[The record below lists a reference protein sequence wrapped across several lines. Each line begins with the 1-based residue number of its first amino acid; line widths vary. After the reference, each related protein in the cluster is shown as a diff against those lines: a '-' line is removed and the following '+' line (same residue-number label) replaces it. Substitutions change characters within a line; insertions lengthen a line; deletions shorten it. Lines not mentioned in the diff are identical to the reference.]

1 MNEAT
6 EKPQTEE
13 EAKMMAE
20 WEAMAADDDEASNL
34 EDDAAE
40 EAPNDAEEAQN
51 DAKPAD
57 DGRILDQTEIDSLLG
72 FDDSSGDGGRTG
84 IMELINSALVNYER
98 LPMLDIVFDRLVRL
112 MSTSLRNLTSDNVEI
127 SLDHISSVR
136 FGDYLNSIPLPA
148 MLSIFKAE
156 EWDDHGVMVVDS
168 AVIYA
173 IVDVLLGGRRGT
185 SALRVEGRPYTTI
198 ETKLIERM
206 VHVVLNDLSSA
217 FDPLSPVSF
226 RLERIETNP
235 RFATITQGNNA
246 GVLVRLRIDMGDRS
260 GRIEIMI
267 PYATLEPI
275 RELLLQMF
283 MGEKFGRDAIWENH
297 LTREI
302 YQTDIFLSAIL
313 GETTVSLN
321 DLVNWEPG
329 SVVMF
334 NTRPDDMIEM
344 RVGDQGM
351 FMAKIGQ
358 KKDQIA
364 CSIEDYI
371 EPIEVEEP

>member
-1 MNEAT
+1 MADEKPINEA
-6 EKPQTEE
+6 

-20 WEAMAADDDEASNL
+20 WEATTEKGAEKETEDE
-34 EDDAAE
+34 
-40 EAPNDAEEAQN
+40 
-51 DAKPAD
+51 
-57 DGRILDQTEIDSLLG
+57 GRILDQTEIDSLLG
-72 FDDSSGDGGRTG
+72 FDDESQKGAKTG

-156 EWDDHGVMVVDS
+156 EWDDHGLMVIDS
-168 AVIYA
+168 ALIYS

-235 RFATITQGNNA
+235 RFATITQSNNA

-267 PYATLEPI
+267 PYATVEPI

-283 MGEKFGRDAIWENH
+283 MGEKFGRDTIWEGH
-297 LTREI
+297 LTREL
-302 YQTDIFLSAIL
+302 YQTDIQLSAIL
-313 GETTVSLN
+313 GETTVSLD
-321 DLVNWEPG
+321 DLVNWKPG
-329 SVVMF
+329 SVVLL
-334 NTRPDDMIEM
+334 NTRPDDLIEM
-344 RVGDQGM
+344 RVGDNAM
-351 FMAKIGQ
+351 FMAKAGQ
-358 KKDQIA
+358 KQGQIA
-364 CSIEDYI
+364 CSIKEYI
-371 EPIEVEEP
+371 EPEEVEEV

>member
-1 MNEAT
+1 MSNPT
-6 EKPQTEE
+6 EQTAEDKAAE
-13 EAKMMAE
+13 EARMAAE
-20 WEAMAADDDEASNL
+20 WEAAAGGDGAG
-34 EDDAAE
+34 DAPKVGE
-40 EAPNDAEEAQN
+40 
-51 DAKPAD
+51 
-57 DGRILDQTEIDSLLG
+57 DGRILDQNEIDSLLG
-72 FDDSSGDGGRTG
+72 FDGDNKSAKTG

-148 MLSIFKAE
+148 MLSIFTAE
-156 EWDDHGVMVVDS
+156 EWDDHGLMVVDS
-168 AVIYA
+168 ALIYA

-235 RFATITQGNNA
+235 RFATITQSNNA

-283 MGEKFGRDAIWENH
+283 MGEKFGRDAIWEGH
-297 LTREI
+297 LTREL
-302 YQTDIFLSAIL
+302 YMTDIALSAIL
-313 GETTVSLN
+313 GETTVSL
-321 DLVNWEPG
+321 DEMVNWKPG
-329 SVVMF
+329 SIVML
-334 NTRPDDMIEM
+334 NTRPTDLIEM
-344 RVGDQGM
+344 RVGDQAM
-351 FMAKIGQ
+351 FMARVGQ
-358 KKDQIA
+358 KQDA
-364 CSIEDYI
+364 LAVSIEEYI
-371 EPIEVEEP
+371 EPERPEEP

>member
-1 MNEAT
+1 MSEEAT
-6 EKPQTEE
+6 VLP
-13 EAKMMAE
+13 
-20 WEAMAADDDEASNL
+20 DDPAQAGAG
-34 EDDAAE
+34 DD
-40 EAPNDAEEAQN
+40 NKVLSQN
-51 DAKPAD
+51 
-57 DGRILDQTEIDSLLG
+57 EIDSLLG
-72 FDDSSGDGGRTG
+72 FGDASGGDNKGG

-112 MSTSLRNLTSDNVEI
+112 MSTSLRNLTSDNVEV

-148 MLSIFKAE
+148 MLGIFRAE
-156 EWDDHGVMVVDS
+156 EWDDMGLMVVDS
-168 AVIYA
+168 SLIYA
-173 IVDVLLGGRRGT
+173 IVDVLLGGRKGS

-206 VHVVLNDLSSA
+206 IHVVLNDLSSA

-235 RFATITQGNNA
+235 RFATITQSNNA

-260 GRIEIMI
+260 GRIEIML

-283 MGEKFGRDAIWENH
+283 MGEKFGRDTIWETH
-297 LTREI
+297 LKRELF
-302 YQTDIFLSAIL
+302 QTDIALEAIL

-321 DLVNWEPG
+321 DLVNWQPG
-329 SVVMF
+329 AVVMLG
-334 NTRPDDMIEM
+334 TRLNDLIEM
-344 RVGDQGM
+344 RVGPHPM
-351 FMAKIGQ
+351 FMARLGQ
-358 KKDQIA
+358 KKGQIA
-364 CSIEDYI
+364 VNIEEYI
-371 EPIEVEEP
+371 EPKPNEEM

>member
-1 MNEAT
+1 MT
-6 EKPQTEE
+6 DTTDKPKTAVKPDGEP
-13 EAKMMAE
+13 
-20 WEAMAADDDEASNL
+20 DE
-34 EDDAAE
+34 
-40 EAPNDAEEAQN
+40 
-51 DAKPAD
+51 
-57 DGRILDQTEIDSLLG
+57 GRILDQNEIDSLLG
-72 FDDSSGDGGRTG
+72 FDDENSQQGKTG

-98 LPMLDIVFDRLVRL
+98 LPMLDVVFDRLVRL

-148 MLSIFKAE
+148 MLGIFKAE
-156 EWDDHGVMVVDS
+156 EWDDHGLMVIDS
-168 AVIYA
+168 ALIYS

-226 RLERIETNP
+226 RMERIETNP
-235 RFATITQGNNA
+235 RFATITQPGNA

-267 PYATLEPI
+267 PYATLEPV

-283 MGEKFGRDAIWENH
+283 MGEKFGRDTIWETH
-297 LTREI
+297 LKHEL

-313 GETTVSLN
+313 GETTITL
-321 DLVNWEPG
+321 DELVNLKPG
-329 SVVMF
+329 AVIAF
-334 NTRPDDMIEM
+334 NTRPEDLVEM
-344 RVGDQGM
+344 RVGDHAM
-351 FMAKIGQ
+351 FMAKVGQ
-358 KKDQIA
+358 KQGQIA
-364 CSIEDYI
+364 VSIEEYI
-371 EPIEVEEP
+371 EPEPTEEV

>member
-1 MNEAT
+1 MSNPT
-6 EKPQTEE
+6 ENQAKAQTPEETKAAE
-13 EAKMMAE
+13 EARMAAE
-20 WEAMAADDDEASNL
+20 WEAAANE
-34 EDDAAE
+34 
-40 EAPNDAEEAQN
+40 
-51 DAKPAD
+51 PAGPKTGE
-57 DGRILDQTEIDSLLG
+57 DGRILDQNEIDSLLG
-72 FDDSSGDGGRTG
+72 FDGDDKGGGKTG
-84 IMELINSALVNYER
+84 IMELINNALVNYER

-148 MLSIFKAE
+148 MLSIFNAE
-156 EWDDHGVMVVDS
+156 EWDDHGLMVVDS
-168 AVIYA
+168 ALIYA

-235 RFATITQGNNA
+235 RFATITQSNNA

-283 MGEKFGRDAIWENH
+283 MGEKFGRDVIWETH
-297 LTREI
+297 LTREL
-302 YQTDIFLSAIL
+302 YQTDIHLSAIL
-313 GETTVSLN
+313 GETVVSL
-321 DLVNWEPG
+321 DDMVNWKPG
-329 SVVMF
+329 SVVML
-334 NTRPDDMIEM
+334 NTRPQDLIEM
-344 RVGDQGM
+344 RVGDQAM
-351 FMAKIGQ
+351 FMAKVGQ
-358 KKDQIA
+358 KQDQIA
-364 CSIEDYI
+364 VSIEEYI
-371 EPIEVEEP
+371 EPERTEET